1 MGLLCRLQQILLRS
15 SLLTIYESFI
25 RSWLDYVDI
34 ICDQAYKSTLHD
46 KLEFIQYDVG
56 MAITNAIR
64 ST

>member
-1 MGLLCRLQQILLRS
+1 MVLLRRLQQILLRS

-34 ICDQAYKSTLHD
+34 ICDKAYNSTLHD
-46 KLEFIQYDVG
+46 KLEFIQYDAG
-56 MAITNAIR
+56 MAITDAIR

>member
-25 RSWLDYVDI
+25 RSRLDYVDI
-34 ICDQAYKSTLHD
+34 ICDQAYTLHD